1 MKLKSKFNDP
11 NDMVDY
17 MLDTHDGQLSLSQ
30 MPATVA
36 EEIAQ
41 RANSVELGNEKGF
54 ELIVNGDTYL
64 SKSIFDFEDGELD
77 KITGKSQNEKRKG

>member
-1 MKLKSKFNDP
+1 MKLKGKFNDP
-11 NDMVDY
+11 NNMVDY
-17 MLDTHDGQLSLSQ
+17 MLDTHDGQLSRSK

-64 SKSIFDFEDGELD
+64 PKGIFDFEDRELD
-77 KITGKSQNEKRKG
+77 EIADKSQNEKRKG

>member
-11 NDMVDY
+11 NNMVDY
-17 MLDTHDGQLSLSQ
+17 MLDTHDGQLSCSK

-41 RANSVELGNEKGF
+41 RANSLELGDSKGF

-64 SKSIFDFEDGELD
+64 PKGIFDFEDGELD
-77 KITGKSQNEKRKG
+77 EIIGKSQNEKRKG